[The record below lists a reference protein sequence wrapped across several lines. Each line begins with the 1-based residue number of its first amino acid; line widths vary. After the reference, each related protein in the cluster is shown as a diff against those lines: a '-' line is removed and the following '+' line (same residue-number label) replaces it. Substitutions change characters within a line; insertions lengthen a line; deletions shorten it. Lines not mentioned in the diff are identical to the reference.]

1 MTMSNDEHLR
11 VSKIK
16 DGTVIDHIRAGQALK
31 VLGILGI
38 DGANDEQITV
48 GMNVSSDRH
57 SRKDIVKIEGRELSQ
72 EEVDV
77 LSLIAPNATI
87 NIVRNYEV
95 AEKRR
100 VDRPDVVEGVLS
112 CPNPNCIT
120 ANNEPVTSK
129 FDVLEDGTRCRYCEQ
144 IISDD
149 IPSLIDPE

>member
-1 MTMSNDEHLR
+1 MSSDQHLR
-11 VSKIK
+11 VSKIQ

-31 VLGILGI
+31 VLRILGI
-38 DGANDEQITV
+38 DGTNDEQVTV

-57 SRKDIVKIEGRELSQ
+57 GRKDIVKIEGRELNQ
-72 EEVDV
+72 DEVDV

-100 VDRPDVVEGVLS
+100 VDRPEVVEGVLS

-120 ANNEPVTSK
+120 ANDEPVSSR
-129 FDVLEDGTRCRYCEQ
+129 FEVLDDGMRCRYCEQ
-144 IISDD
+144 IVSED